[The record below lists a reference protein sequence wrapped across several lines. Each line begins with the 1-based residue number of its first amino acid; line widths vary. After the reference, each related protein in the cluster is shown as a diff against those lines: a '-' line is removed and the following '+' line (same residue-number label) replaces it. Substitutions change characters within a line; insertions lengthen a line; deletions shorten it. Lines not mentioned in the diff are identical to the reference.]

1 MSTDGTRTALLF
13 DGRNDD
19 ADQTLALLH
28 DALVDG
34 LTAAGWAV
42 DDWCLRDVKMA
53 WCSGCFDCWVTTPG
67 VCTYK
72 DPSREAG
79 ERAAH
84 ADLFVLLTPVTFG
97 GYSAELKKALDH
109 CNGIHLPYL
118 KKLGADTHHPPRYE
132 RVHDLLAVGTVPAG
146 EAAGAEAETFRRLA
160 ARNILNLQP
169 GRQVTGVVESGC
181 GELEVRTRV
190 AALLADAGVRPAD
203 PTRALQEVLP

>member
-1 MSTDGTRTALLF
+1 MSADKTRAALLF
-13 DGRNDD
+13 DGREDD
-19 ADQTLALLH
+19 DPTLALLH

-42 DDWCLRDVKMA
+42 DDWRLRDETMA
-53 WCSGCFDCWVTTPG
+53 WCSGCFGCWVTTPG

-72 DPSREAG
+72 DPAREAN
-79 ERAAH
+79 ERAAR

-118 KKLGADTHHPPRYE
+118 KKLGADTHHPPRYD
-132 RVHDLLAVGTVPAG
+132 RVHDLLAIGTVPAG
-146 EAAGAEAETFRRLA
+146 EAAGTEAETFRRLV

-181 GELEVRTRV
+181 GEQEVRTRV
-190 AALLADAGVRPAD
+190 AALLAEAAVRSAK
-203 PTRALQEVLP
+203 PTRAPQEVLP